1 MRMNKRALLILIILT
16 CVIAYAMVAVSPR
29 AEGSP
34 VVVVAQFHISG
45 TINGDSYTEDGSMTE
60 DSGTGIASVTGV
72 FSKIP
77 SGYHP
82 FCLGGC
88 DKCTTCT
95 WNAPAYHGAASID
108 TITDGNFNAM
118 RYVTI
123 KDHTGATIGSITV
136 DPIHFRKVSETQYTM
151 DAEINGWYSGPT
163 DIVNVGNYEMLL
175 RQKAHGEITG
185 TYTQSILRSGGP
197 PLTLIADTLYTYSG
211 DKVLPFDEA
220 KTVDLSD
227 ITLVGLTY
235 SFNVRSAYDP
245 WTVGGVVVPVD
256 KFGLLAPYIALAS
269 IILVATAIYFKR
281 VKRRKEE
288 Q

>member
-1 MRMNKRALLILIILT
+1 MSKSFVILT
-16 CVIAYAMVAVSPR
+16 CVIAYAMAAVSPP

-34 VVVVAQFHISG
+34 VVVAQFHISG
-45 TINGDSYTEDGSMTE
+45 TINGDSYTEEGSMTGE
-60 DSGTGIASVTGV
+60 FGTETASVTGV

-82 FCLGGC
+82 FCLGSC
-88 DKCTTCT
+88 DKCSTCK
-95 WNAPAYHGAASID
+95 WNAPAYHDAASID
-108 TITDGNFNAM
+108 TITDGNFNAV
-118 RYVTI
+118 RHVTI

-136 DPIHFRKVSETQYTM
+136 GPIHFRKVSETQYTM

-163 DIVNVGNYEMLL
+163 DIVNVGNYRMLL
-175 RQKAHGEITG
+175 RQKAPGEITG
-185 TYTQSILRSGGP
+185 TYTQSIFRSGGP
-197 PLTLIADTLYTYSG
+197 ALTLEADTLYTYSG

-227 ITLVGLTY
+227 VTLVGLTY

-245 WTVGGVVVPVD
+245 WTVGGIVVPVD
-256 KFGLLAPYIALAS
+256 KFGLLAPYFGLASTMIAALAAS
-269 IILVATAIYFKR
+269 TIY
-281 VKRRKEE
+281 VKRFKHGKEK